1 MKKLSK
7 FLILFNLSLLLISN
21 NIYAESFRLMDAATR
36 AQKVN
41 KGIAVSQKKLDSKEK
56 AVSSAIGRYFP
67 NVVLD
72 FSYIHLNDEVG
83 ISLNPIKD
91 AIVELQARD
100 QVSLLNLQSLISTGT
115 PLSAE
120 MQQLVQQQAKIK
132 LNEALPDFYA
142 KLKPQSYPMLT
153 LTVTQPIFTGLK
165 IPNAV
170 TAAKS
175 QRDMEVVSQQQ
186 TIAQT
191 NIEVIDYYLNL
202 LLAKENLKV
211 RQEVYDGILK
221 HKNRAET
228 LLETGVIQMNQKL
241 RADVSLAEAEKNL
254 FEAGELL
261 NIAKIALAS
270 VIETKADDLKASD
283 TLIYI
288 NLDKDLSSF
297 LSTLKTKNLNLQQIS
312 SAKKALE
319 AKANISFAD
328 YLPTIGAFGTYQFI
342 DKGLSV
348 LDPKWAIGAK
358 ASWTVFN
365 GLQRSNN
372 YQSAKLEA
380 EAMDDMQD
388 EATRKLELLVRKQ
401 YLQMQVSEKS
411 YRMLEA
417 SLEQA
422 KENELIA
429 NKRFETGVG
438 TSFDVIDAEL
448 QLEGI
453 KLNRLKEL
461 KEYYKNMADLY
472 NTINSLDE
480 FINFWTANQ
489 IY

>member
-1 MKKLSK
+1 M
-7 FLILFNLSLLLISN
+7 
-21 NIYAESFRLMDAATR
+21 
-36 AQKVN
+36 
-41 KGIAVSQKKLDSKEK
+41 
-56 AVSSAIGRYFP
+56 
-67 NVVLD
+67 
-72 FSYIHLNDEVG
+72 
-83 ISLNPIKD
+83 
-91 AIVELQARD
+91 
-100 QVSLLNLQSLISTGT
+100 
-115 PLSAE
+115 
-120 MQQLVQQQAKIK
+120 
-132 LNEALPDFYA
+132 
-142 KLKPQSYPMLT
+142 
-153 LTVTQPIFTGLK
+153 
-165 IPNAV
+165 
-170 TAAKS
+170 
-175 QRDMEVVSQQQ
+175 
-186 TIAQT
+186 
-191 NIEVIDYYLNL
+191 
-202 LLAKENLKV
+202 
-211 RQEVYDGILK
+211 
-221 HKNRAET
+221 
-228 LLETGVIQMNQKL
+228 
-241 RADVSLAEAEKNL
+241 
-254 FEAGELL
+254 
-261 NIAKIALAS
+261 
-270 VIETKADDLKASD
+270 
-283 TLIYI
+283 
-288 NLDKDLSSF
+288 
-297 LSTLKTKNLNLQQIS
+297 
-312 SAKKALE
+312 E